1 MHARHIARMDPDVAL
16 QVLAPAQA
24 RMTRTAAGSRPGTG
38 LAARLLDTGL
48 APTAF
53 GAALRRVARPRGAIA
68 RRAARADGAALT
80 LLPRTV
86 SVLASLQPRAMLSRL
101 VDLPVTARVA
111 RARGAE
117 PADPAHRH
125 HLGRGDRAAP
135 SRPSPAAR
143 PSPSCRSAR
152 TCR

>member
-1 MHARHIARMDPDVAL
+1 MASAWAQAAELEEVNRLLARAQLGCWVAGSMHARHIARMDPDVAL

-86 SVLASLQPRAMLSRL
+86 SVLASLQPRAMLSRW
-101 VDLPVTARVA
+101 
-111 RARGAE
+111 
-117 PADPAHRH
+117 
-125 HLGRGDRAAP
+125 
-135 SRPSPAAR
+135 S
-143 PSPSCRSAR
+143 